1 MECVP
6 VHTGSVVLTV
16 PTPSAPTIA
25 ANVGSAASLIKKS
38 MARPMPLVPARLGL
52 KVRIAQFAN
61 VPTIATIPKR
71 KNGEYATM
79 AYAYVNRSGQVT
91 IVVWL

>member
-1 MECVP
+1 M
-6 VHTGSVVLTV
+6 HMGSVVLTV
-16 PTPSAPTIA
+16 PTPSALMIA
-25 ANVGSAASLIKKS
+25 ASVGSAALLIKKS

-52 KVRIAQFAN
+52 KARIAQFAN

-79 AYAYVNRSGQVT
+79 VFAYVKRSGQVM